1 VSCYFDVKSKI
12 SAGGLGDNQN
22 LTPGFVDGAQL
33 NYCRVLSTEE
43 YAPPIGEAWGGYAIP
58 PHQ

>member
-1 VSCYFDVKSKI
+1 MSNRRFQL
-12 SAGGLGDNQN
+12 GGLGDNQN

-43 YAPPIGEAWGGYAIP
+43 YAPP
-58 PHQ
+58 